1 MGHTCSKTANAA
13 ALEQRRIDRERR
25 LGLVSVSK
33 PNQKCRFSSE
43 PRENLSLNMS
53 QKHAPIG
60 QKTAPLLGTKPVASH
75 MQLYRGFDSNKP
87 PVTRTLQ
94 NVAARSNPQLMP
106 LGSNMRSPTP
116 SSMYSPTRAN
126 RQPISSMGKTASK
139 RFDWAKQRENVQRNR
154 SVRMHQA
161 AMKEDAK
168 VIITS
173 TIKPIV
179 RLALNL
185 LCAEEIQCRAEIST
199 EAMTKFKS
207 LEDKIA
213 SIIDLE
219 AIRLSGLEL
228 LELKYKS
235 REAVVEQEVGERR
248 LLRFWMKQTL
258 EEDRL
263 KDLIDATQR
272 RHNASVSSFSS
283 LNPGSR
289 VSASHGRPSAQAIE
303 MRRKSPVEHTVY
315 RDRES
320 KDATTGKLPLKKALN
335 DLTPDFRR
343 ATSIEED
350 IQSDEL
356 NRKIGRQMCL
366 MRQTIPSYSPKS
378 IYLVPD
384 ASSNNLYL
392 GKECPESEFRSS
404 EQISPRLWSKLP
416 EVERSVS
423 SYRSTFM
430 DPFKTPRGRTPVEL
444 KNESDLA
451 MKKRL
456 AALLMV

>member
-1 MGHTCSKTANAA
+1 MGHACSKTANAA

-33 PNQKCRFSSE
+33 PNQKCRFLSE
-43 PRENLSLNMS
+43 PGENLSLNMS
-53 QKHAPIG
+53 QNHAPIG
-60 QKTAPLLGTKPVASH
+60 RKTAPLLGTKPAVSH
-75 MQLYRGFDSNKP
+75 MQLYQGLDSNKP
-87 PVTRTLQ
+87 PVTRAVQ
-94 NVAARSNPQLMP
+94 NIAARPSPQLMP
-106 LGSNMRSPTP
+106 LGLNMRSPTQ
-116 SSMYSPTRAN
+116 SRTYSPTTAT
-126 RQPISSMGKTASK
+126 RQPISNMGKTASIQ
-139 RFDWAKQRENVQRNR
+139 FDWAKQRDSVQRSR
-154 SVRMHQA
+154 SVRTRQA
-161 AMKEDAK
+161 SMKGDAEVTIK
-168 VIITS
+168 S
-173 TIKPIV
+173 TIKPVV

-213 SIIDLE
+213 SINGLE
-219 AIRLSGLEL
+219 IIRLSGLEL
-228 LELKYKS
+228 LKLKYES
-235 REAVVEQEVGERR
+235 RKAVVEQEVGERR

-272 RHNASVSSFSS
+272 RHNTSVSSFSS

-289 VSASHGRPSAQAIE
+289 VSASHGRQSAQIIE
-303 MRRKSPVEHTVY
+303 MRRKSPVKHTVY
-315 RDRES
+315 CDREGE
-320 KDATTGKLPLKKALN
+320 DATTGKLPLKKAIT

-343 ATSIEED
+343 TTSTEED
-350 IQSDEL
+350 MQSDEL

-366 MRQTIPSYSPKS
+366 IRQTIPSYSPKS
-378 IYLVPD
+378 LYLVPD

-416 EVERSVS
+416 EVEHSVS
-423 SYRSTFM
+423 SYRSTFI

-444 KNESDLA
+444 KNDSDLA